1 MVFIIAEAGVNH
13 NGSLETALEMVD
25 VAKKSGADAIKFQ
38 TFKSELLTSPKA
50 EKANYQKETTGI
62 NESQLEMIQKL
73 ELTYEDFR
81 KVYNKCE
88 EVGIKFISTP
98 FDLDSVDFLNSLP
111 VDIFKIGSGDLTNW
125 MLLKKVLKTGK
136 KIILST
142 GMSNMNEVNDTI
154 NFLHDNNFYNYVI
167 LHCVSCYPTKH
178 DDLNLKS
185 ITTLKNEYP
194 KNDIGFSDHTLGN
207 KASIYSVC
215 LGATYIEKHFTL
227 DKKMEGPDHRA
238 SLNPEELYNFVSEIK
253 ECEIMLG
260 NGEKRCRPNEIEVRD
275 KVRRSLFVNK
285 DLKSGYK
292 IKEEDLIALRP
303 YDGICSSKYKEY
315 IGKELTRDMQKYD
328 YIEDLLEYR

>member
-13 NGSLETALEMVD
+13 NGSLETALKMVD

-50 EKANYQKETTGI
+50 EKADYQKETTGR
-62 NESQLEMIQKL
+62 NESQLDMIKKL
-73 ELTYEDFR
+73 ELTYQDFK
-81 KVYNKCE
+81 KVYEKCE
-88 EVGIKFISTP
+88 KVGIKFISTP
-98 FDLDSVDFLNSLP
+98 FDLESVDFLNKLP

-142 GMSNMNEVNDTI
+142 GMSSMSEVEESI
-154 NFLHDNNFYNYVI
+154 KFLHSNNFYNYAI
-167 LHCVSCYPTKH
+167 LHCVSCYPTQLN
-178 DDLNLKS
+178 DLNLNS
-185 ITTLKNEYP
+185 IISLKNKFP
-194 KNDIGFSDHTLGN
+194 RNDIGFSDHTLGN

-227 DKKMEGPDHRA
+227 DKNMEGPDHRA
-238 SLNPEELYNFVSEIK
+238 SLNPEELNNFVSEIK

-260 NGEKRCRPNEIEVRD
+260 NGEKLCRPNEIEVKN

-285 DLKSGYK
+285 DLKTGDK

-303 YDGICSSKYKEY
+303 YDGICSSKYEQY
-315 IGKELTRDMQKYD
+315 IGRILLKDMKKYD
-328 YIEDLLEYR
+328 YVEALEEYK